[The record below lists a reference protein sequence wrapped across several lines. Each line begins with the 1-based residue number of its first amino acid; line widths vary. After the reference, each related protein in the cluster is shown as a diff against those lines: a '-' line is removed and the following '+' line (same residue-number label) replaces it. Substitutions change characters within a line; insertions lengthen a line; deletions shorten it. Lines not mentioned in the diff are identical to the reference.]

1 MREIRAPLTAC
12 LAIVLCLSG
21 DRGSAQPPVL
31 ETIEA
36 RGSEFVTPE
45 AQAAIDRGLA
55 WLAARQHRDGSF
67 GSAQY
72 RDNVAVTS
80 LSAMAFLSAGHTP
93 GRGPYGN
100 VVQKAT
106 EFVLSRSRP
115 NGFIIEQESASH
127 GPMYGHGF
135 ATMFL
140 AEVYGMSPSAGVRQ
154 KLDRAVRL
162 IIGTQNKEGGW
173 RYQPRPDDADISV
186 TVAQVMALRAARNA
200 GIFVP
205 KETIDRSMEYVKA
218 CQNPDG
224 GFAYQLTRRRESQ
237 FPRSAAGVVALY
249 SAGIYEGQEIRNG
262 LEFLMR
268 HLPQGDV
275 YRYESNYYYGHYY
288 AVQAMWHAGG
298 DHWRRWY
305 PAIRDELV
313 RRQLQSGDWPDSY
326 ICHEY
331 GTAMALLVLQMPNN
345 YLPIFQR

>member
-1 MREIRAPLTAC
+1 MRPIRAPLTIP
-12 LAIVLCLSG
+12 LAIALSV
-21 DRGSAQPPVL
+21 SPNQVPAAPPAF

-36 RGSEFVTPE
+36 RGNEFVTPE
-45 AQAAIDRGLA
+45 AQAAVDRGLA
-55 WLAARQHRDGSF
+55 WLAARQHQNGSF

-72 RDNVAVTS
+72 RENVAVTS
-80 LSAMAFLSAGHTP
+80 LACMAFLSAGHTP
-93 GRGPYGN
+93 RRGVYGN
-100 VVQKAT
+100 TVQRGI
-106 EFVLSRSRP
+106 EFVLSRTRP
-115 NGFIIEQESASH
+115 NGFIIEEESASH

-135 ATMFL
+135 STMFL
-140 AEVYGMSPSAGVRQ
+140 AEIYGMSPSNDVRQ
-154 KLDRAVRL
+154 KLDRSVRL
-162 IIGTQNKEGGW
+162 IVATQNKEGGW
-173 RYQPRPDDADISV
+173 RYQPRTEDADVSV

-249 SAGIYEGQEIRNG
+249 SAGIYEGQELQNG
-262 LEFLMR
+262 LEYLMQ

-305 PAIRDELV
+305 PAIRDELI
-313 RRQLQSGDWPDSY
+313 RRQLPSGAWPDTY